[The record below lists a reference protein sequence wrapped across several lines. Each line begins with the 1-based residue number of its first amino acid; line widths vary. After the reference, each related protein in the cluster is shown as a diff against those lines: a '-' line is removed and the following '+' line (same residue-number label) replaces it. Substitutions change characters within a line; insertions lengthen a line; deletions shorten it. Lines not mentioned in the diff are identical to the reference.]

1 MRKNIKKFAG
11 IVLCIGMFTGCAQ
24 TPDSSLVKPK
34 GSKAV
39 DAYTEADDVSGSKGE
54 ASESKNDDGSE
65 SKITIRNL
73 IDAPQNYKS
82 HVEDDSAKL
91 VVNTDASVEIPEVE
105 KISAISVTAAEV
117 TQELL
122 DRITN
127 AYSTKSLL
135 KYLERYENFTGSRYQ
150 DVFWKKSE
158 PELYA
163 VFNRL
168 ILHGILDGKK
178 YLEEFV
184 KDYKN
189 EEPDLEKK
197 WEFMAGYLKS
207 EIKGLCNEH
216 SYPMLKFLIN
226 EIGMDGCEFLSPWRI
241 LKETF
246 SLGYYAIQ
254 HRECEFFSPVL
265 GKKEHRELFSMVEKK
280 FFYEYPDIYPEYL
293 TALLLKESTALW
305 LEQSEAYELSK
316 LLLPFISDS
325 YRRET
330 LYQKYMTEEDRKR
343 YQERKEWLKEQ
354 KKRIDHWKTEKNI
367 KQQFNQILRENRKT
381 DKEIQ
386 SIYEFYKNGRYSYGH
401 KKLYCKIVSSYLK
414 DNFAGT
420 VKKLMAKKEAL
431 YLLKLAENMYQ
442 DECMG
447 LPEITEL
454 IERAEVA

>member
-1 MRKNIKKFAG
+1 M
-11 IVLCIGMFTGCAQ
+11 
-24 TPDSSLVKPK
+24 
-34 GSKAV
+34 
-39 DAYTEADDVSGSKGE
+39 
-54 ASESKNDDGSE
+54 
-65 SKITIRNL
+65 
-73 IDAPQNYKS
+73 
-82 HVEDDSAKL
+82 
-91 VVNTDASVEIPEVE
+91 
-105 KISAISVTAAEV
+105 
-117 TQELL
+117 
-122 DRITN
+122 
-127 AYSTKSLL
+127 
-135 KYLERYENFTGSRYQ
+135 
-150 DVFWKKSE
+150 
-158 PELYA
+158 
-163 VFNRL
+163 
-168 ILHGILDGKK
+168 
-178 YLEEFV
+178 
-184 KDYKN
+184 
-189 EEPDLEKK
+189 EKK

-265 GKKEHRELFSMVEKK
+265 GKEEHRELFSMVEKK

-305 LEQSEAYELSK
+305 MEQSEAYELSK

-386 SIYEFYKNGRYSYGH
+386 SIYEFYKNGQYSYGH

-420 VKKLMAKKEAL
+420 AKKPMAKKEAL

-442 DECMG
+442 DECME

>member
-1 MRKNIKKFAG
+1 M
-11 IVLCIGMFTGCAQ
+11 
-24 TPDSSLVKPK
+24 
-34 GSKAV
+34 
-39 DAYTEADDVSGSKGE
+39 
-54 ASESKNDDGSE
+54 
-65 SKITIRNL
+65 
-73 IDAPQNYKS
+73 
-82 HVEDDSAKL
+82 
-91 VVNTDASVEIPEVE
+91 
-105 KISAISVTAAEV
+105 
-117 TQELL
+117 
-122 DRITN
+122 
-127 AYSTKSLL
+127 L
-135 KYLERYENFTGSRYQ
+135 KYLERYENLTGKRYQ

-189 EEPDLEKK
+189 EDPDLEKK

-207 EIKGLCNEH
+207 EIKDLCNEH

-265 GKKEHRELFSMVEKK
+265 GKEEHRELFSMVEKK

-293 TALLLKESTALW
+293 TVLLLKESTALW
-305 LEQSEAYELSK
+305 MEQSEAYELSK

-414 DNFAGT
+414 DNFTGT
-420 VKKLMAKKEAL
+420 AKKLMAKKEAL

-442 DECMG
+442 DECME
-447 LPEITEL
+447 LSEITEL